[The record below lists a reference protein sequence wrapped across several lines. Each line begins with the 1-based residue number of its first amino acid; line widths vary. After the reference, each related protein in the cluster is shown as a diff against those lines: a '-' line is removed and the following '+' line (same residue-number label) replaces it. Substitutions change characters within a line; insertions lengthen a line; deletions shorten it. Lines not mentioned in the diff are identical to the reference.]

1 MGPPILSAAV
11 EGSVDEAVV
20 RLLIEHVGGR
30 PGTVY
35 GRRGKAY
42 LHQRIH
48 GFNQAA
54 RHAPWVV
61 LVDLDASA
69 NCAVELRQEWL
80 PSPSPG
86 LCFRVVVRAVEAW
99 LMADADNLARYLGIA
114 RSRIA
119 RDPESVERPKQTLV
133 NLARRSPRRNIR
145 QDMVPRPTSGRLEGP
160 AYSSRVT
167 EFATSRWR
175 PEVAAQ
181 HSDSLYRAIR
191 CIRQLVKVS
200 QD

>member
-1 MGPPILSAAV
+1 M
-11 EGSVDEAVV
+11 DEAVL
-20 RLLIEHVGGR
+20 RLLVEHAGGST
-30 PGTVY
+30 GTVY

-42 LHQRIH
+42 LQQRIH

-54 RHAPWVV
+54 RHTRWVV

-69 NCAVELRQEWL
+69 DCPLELRKDWL
-80 PSPSPG
+80 PNPSPQ

-99 LMADADNLARYLGIA
+99 LMADAENLARYLGIA

-119 RDPESVERPKQTLV
+119 RDPESVESPKQALV

-145 QDMVPRPTSGRLEGP
+145 QDMVPRPASGRLEGP

-167 EFATSRWR
+167 EFATLRWR

-181 HSDSLYRAIR
+181 HSNSLARAIR
-191 CIRQLVKVS
+191 CIRQLV
-200 QD
+200 QLPHG